1 MADGSRFFDHG
12 HGHGHGAHL
21 CLSVGRS
28 LSPLLEGR
36 GTNDVSV
43 FVGILAAPICCIE
56 FDSWYVRH
64 MRCLRIVTRSPV

>member
-28 LSPLLEGR
+28 LSPLLERR

-43 FVGILAAPICCIE
+43 FSLGYWRRRSAVSNLVVGMSGICDACA
-56 FDSWYVRH
+56 
-64 MRCLRIVTRSPV
+64 